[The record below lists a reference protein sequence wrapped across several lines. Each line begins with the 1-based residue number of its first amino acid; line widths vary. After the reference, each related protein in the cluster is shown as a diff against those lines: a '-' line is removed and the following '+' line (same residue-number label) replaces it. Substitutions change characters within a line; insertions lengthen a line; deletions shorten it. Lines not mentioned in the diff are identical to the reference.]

1 MLASPRPDPGDASI
15 TPSSPVRTLR
25 PLPELDYHHSQT
37 VDLPVAITPLE
48 AWNLMTSGQG
58 PVMRAAFR
66 IRDAISARFGVKRIG
81 GFSGAPRDS
90 VQTGDRLDFFLVED
104 SAPERLVLTERDRHL
119 ARRLT
124 VTASVV
130 THNAYGRIYMLPVG
144 IAHKVIVARYIRHLR
159 RAVQERAPRP
169 GVA

>member
-1 MLASPRPDPGDASI
+1 M

-90 VQTGDRLDFFLVED
+90 VQTGDRLDFFLVEG

-119 ARRLT
+119 DVTICLTVVARRLT
-124 VTASVV
+124 VTASEV

-144 IAHKVIVARYIRHLR
+144 IAHRIIVGRHIRHLR
-159 RAVQERAPRP
+159 RAVQERASRP